1 MSKPVAIVTGAGTGI
16 GQAAAMMFADR
27 GYDVVAVD
35 LNPDALQWA
44 TARGILTITGDVSEE
59 STAERMVSAALETH
73 GRLDAVVLNAGIAR
87 RSEWEA
93 DDVMETFDQIMA
105 VNVRSVVA
113 GIRHAAPAMAARGGG
128 SIVVT
133 ASTSG
138 LGGDPR
144 RFAYNAS
151 KAAVINICRAA
162 ALDWGHA
169 GVRVNAMGP
178 GPTMTPILQGGRVTP
193 EHLDELRR
201 NIPLQRLGRPEEQA
215 EVIYFLGSP
224 ASSFVTGAVFMCDG
238 GVTANAGVF
247 PPISVP
253 LSEVHH

>member
-27 GYDVVAVD
+27 GYEVVAVD
-35 LNPDALQWA
+35 LSDDALHWC
-44 TARGILTITGDVSEE
+44 TGRGITTVTGDVSDE
-59 STAERMVSAALETH
+59 STAERMVASALDH
-73 GRLDAVVLNAGIAR
+73 YGRLDTVVLNAGIAR
-87 RSEWEA
+87 RSEWDA

-113 GIRHAAPAMAARGGG
+113 GIRHAAPVMAARGGG
-128 SIVVT
+128 SIVAT

-169 GVRVNAMGP
+169 GVRINAMGP

-215 EVIYFLGSP
+215 EVLYFLGSP

-238 GVTANAGVF
+238 GITANAGVF
-247 PPISVP
+247 PPASVP

>member
-35 LNPDALQWA
+35 LNEDSLQWTA
-44 TARGILTITGDVSEE
+44 ARGILAVTGDVSEE
-59 STAERMVSAALETH
+59 STAERMVAAAIDTY
-73 GRLDAVVLNAGIAR
+73 GRLDVAVLNAGIAKR
-87 RSEWEA
+87 TEWTA
-93 DDVMETFDQIMA
+93 PDVMDTYDQIMA

-128 SIVVT
+128 SIVAT

-138 LGGDPR
+138 LGGDPL
-144 RFAYNAS
+144 RFGYNAS

-162 ALDWGHA
+162 ALDWGHK

-178 GPTMTPILQGGRVTP
+178 GPTMTPILQGGKVTP
-193 EHLDELRR
+193 EHMEEFRR

-253 LSEVHH
+253 LSEVQH

>member
-16 GQAAAMMFADR
+16 GQATAMMFADR
-27 GYDVVAVD
+27 GYDVIAVD
-35 LNPDALQWA
+35 LNAEALHWA
-44 TARGILTITGDVSEE
+44 SARDITTVIGDVREE
-59 STAERMVSAALETH
+59 STSETMVATALEKF
-73 GRLDAVVLNAGIAR
+73 GRLDTAVLNAGIAKR
-87 RSEWEA
+87 TEWA
-93 DDVMETFDQIMA
+93 APDVMDTFDLIMS

-113 GIRHAAPAMAARGGG
+113 GIRHAAPAMAAGGGG
-128 SIVVT
+128 SIVAT

-138 LGGDPR
+138 LGGDPI

-151 KAAVINICRAA
+151 KAAVINVCRAA
-162 ALDWGHA
+162 ALDWGHV

-193 EHLDELRR
+193 EHLEEFRR

-224 ASSFVTGAVFMCDG
+224 ASSYVTGAVFMCDG
-238 GVTANAGVF
+238 GLTANAGVF
-247 PPISVP
+247 PPISIP
-253 LSEVHH
+253 LSEVQH

>member
-1 MSKPVAIVTGAGTGI
+1 MSKPVAVVTGAGTGI

-35 LNPDALQWA
+35 LNVEALQWA
-44 TARGILTITGDVSEE
+44 VSRGITTVTGDVSEE
-59 STAERMVSAALETH
+59 STAERMVAAALEKH
-73 GRLDAVVLNAGIAR
+73 GRIDAVVLNAGIAR

-93 DDVMETFDQIMA
+93 DDVMETYDQIMA

-128 SIVVT
+128 SIVAT

-215 EVIYFLGSP
+215 EVIYVLGSP

-238 GVTANAGVF
+238 GITANAGVF
-247 PPISVP
+247 PPVSVP

>member
-1 MSKPVAIVTGAGTGI
+1 VSKPVAIVTGAGTGI

-44 TARGILTITGDVSEE
+44 SARGILTITGDVSEE
-59 STAERMVSAALETH
+59 STAMRMVSAALETH

>member
-1 MSKPVAIVTGAGTGI
+1 MSKPVAVVTGAGTGI
-16 GQAAAMMFADR
+16 GQATAMMFADR
-27 GYDVVAVD
+27 GYDVIAVD
-35 LNPDALQWA
+35 LNAEALHWA
-44 TARGILTITGDVSEE
+44 TTRDLTTVIGDVSEE
-59 STAERMVSAALETH
+59 STSETMVATALEKF
-73 GRLDAVVLNAGIAR
+73 GRLDTAVLNAGIAKR
-87 RSEWEA
+87 TEWA
-93 DDVMETFDQIMA
+93 APDVMDTFDQIMS

-113 GIRHAAPAMAARGGG
+113 GIRHAAPAMAAGGGG
-128 SIVVT
+128 SIVAT

-138 LGGDPR
+138 LGGDPI

-162 ALDWGHA
+162 ALDWGHV

-193 EHLDELRR
+193 EHLEEFRR

-224 ASSFVTGAVFMCDG
+224 ASSYVTGAVFMCDG

>member
-16 GQAAAMMFADR
+16 GQATAMMFADR
-27 GYDVVAVD
+27 GYDVIAVD
-35 LNPDALQWA
+35 LNAEALHWA
-44 TARGILTITGDVSEE
+44 SARDITTVIGDVREE
-59 STAERMVSAALETH
+59 STSETMVATALEKF
-73 GRLDAVVLNAGIAR
+73 GRLDTAVLNAGIAKR
-87 RSEWEA
+87 TEWA
-93 DDVMETFDQIMA
+93 APDVMDTFDLIMS

-113 GIRHAAPAMAARGGG
+113 GIRHAAPAMAAGGGG
-128 SIVVT
+128 SIVAT

-138 LGGDPR
+138 LGGDPI

-151 KAAVINICRAA
+151 KAAVINVCRAA
-162 ALDWGHA
+162 ALDWGHV

-193 EHLDELRR
+193 EHLEEFRR

-224 ASSFVTGAVFMCDG
+224 ASSYVTGAVFMCDG

-253 LSEVHH
+253 LSEVQH

>member
-16 GQAAAMMFADR
+16 GQATAMMFADR
-27 GYDVVAVD
+27 GYDVMAVD
-35 LNPDALQWA
+35 LNAEALHWA
-44 TARGILTITGDVSEE
+44 SARDITTVIGDVREE
-59 STAERMVSAALETH
+59 STSETMVATALEKF
-73 GRLDAVVLNAGIAR
+73 GRLDTAVLNAGIAKR
-87 RSEWEA
+87 TEWA
-93 DDVMETFDQIMA
+93 APDVMDTFDLIMS

-113 GIRHAAPAMAARGGG
+113 GIRHAAPAMAAGGGG
-128 SIVVT
+128 SIVAT

-138 LGGDPR
+138 LGGDPI

-151 KAAVINICRAA
+151 KAAVINVCRAA
-162 ALDWGHA
+162 ALDWGHV

-193 EHLDELRR
+193 EHLEEFRR

-224 ASSFVTGAVFMCDG
+224 ASSYVTGAVFMCDG

-247 PPISVP
+247 PPISIP
-253 LSEVHH
+253 LSEVQH

>member
-1 MSKPVAIVTGAGTGI
+1 MSKPVAVVTGAGTGI
-16 GQAAAMMFADR
+16 GQASAMMFSDR

-35 LNPDALQWA
+35 LNDEALHWTQ
-44 TARGILTITGDVSEE
+44 ARGIATVVGDVSEE
-59 STAERMVSAALETH
+59 STSERMVAAALENF
-73 GRLDAVVLNAGIAR
+73 GRLDTVVLNAGIAKR
-87 RSEWEA
+87 TEWA
-93 DDVMETFDQIMA
+93 APDVMDTYDQIMS

-128 SIVVT
+128 SIVAT

-138 LGGDPR
+138 LGGDPI

-178 GPTMTPILQGGRVTP
+178 GPTLTPILQGGRITP
-193 EHLDELRR
+193 EHMEEFRR

>member
-27 GYDVVAVD
+27 GYDVIAVD
-35 LNPDALQWA
+35 LNEDALHWA
-44 TARGILTITGDVSEE
+44 SARSLATVVGDVSEE
-59 STAERMVSAALETH
+59 STSERMVAAALEGF
-73 GRLDAVVLNAGIAR
+73 GRLDTVVLNAGIAKR
-87 RSEWEA
+87 TEWES
-93 DDVMETFDQIMA
+93 DDVMETFDQIMS

-128 SIVVT
+128 SIVAT

-138 LGGDPR
+138 LGGDPL
-144 RFAYNAS
+144 RFGYNAS

-178 GPTMTPILQGGRVTP
+178 GPTMTPILQGGRMTP
-193 EHLDELRR
+193 EHLETFRR

-215 EVIYFLGSP
+215 EVLYFLGSP

-247 PPISVP
+247 QPTSIP
-253 LSEVHH
+253 LSEVQH

>member
-1 MSKPVAIVTGAGTGI
+1 MSKPVAVITGAGTGI

-27 GYDVVAVD
+27 GYDVIAVD
-35 LNPDALQWA
+35 LNDEALHW
-44 TARGILTITGDVSEE
+44 TASRGITTIVGDVSEE
-59 STAERMVSAALETH
+59 STSERMVAAALDTF
-73 GRLDAVVLNAGIAR
+73 GRLDTVVLNAGIAKR
-87 RSEWEA
+87 TEWEA
-93 DDVMETFDQIMA
+93 DDVMETFDQIMS
-105 VNVRSVVA
+105 VNVRGVVA

-128 SIVVT
+128 SIIAT

-138 LGGDPR
+138 LGGDPQ

-178 GPTMTPILQGGRVTP
+178 GPTMTPILQDGRVTP

-224 ASSFVTGAVFMCDG
+224 ASSYVTGAVFMCDG
-238 GVTANAGVF
+238 GITANAGIF
-247 PPISVP
+247 PPPSVP
-253 LSEVHH
+253 LSEVQH

>member
-1 MSKPVAIVTGAGTGI
+1 MSKPVAVITGAGTGI

-27 GYDVVAVD
+27 GYDVIAVD
-35 LNPDALQWA
+35 LNEEALHWA
-44 TARGILTITGDVSEE
+44 AARGITAVVGDVSEE
-59 STAERMVSAALETH
+59 STSERMVAAALETY
-73 GRLDAVVLNAGIAR
+73 GRLDTVVLNAGIAKR
-87 RSEWEA
+87 TEWTSP
-93 DDVMETFDQIMA
+93 DVLDTFDQIMS

-113 GIRHAAPAMAARGGG
+113 GIRHAAPAMASRGGG
-128 SIVVT
+128 SIVAT

-138 LGGDPR
+138 LRGDPQ

-224 ASSFVTGAVFMCDG
+224 ASSFVPGAGFMCDG
-238 GVTANAGVF
+238 GITANAGIF
-247 PPISVP
+247 PPPSVP

>member
-1 MSKPVAIVTGAGTGI
+1 VSKPVAIVTGAGTGI
-16 GQAAAMMFADR
+16 GQATAMMFADR
-27 GYDVVAVD
+27 GYDVIAVD
-35 LNPDALQWA
+35 LNEAALDWA
-44 TARGILTITGDVSEE
+44 SARGITTVIGDVSEE
-59 STAERMVSAALETH
+59 STSERMVAAALEGF
-73 GRLDAVVLNAGIAR
+73 GRLDTVVLNAGIAKR
-87 RSEWEA
+87 TEWA
-93 DDVMETFDQIMA
+93 SPDVMDTFDQIMS

-128 SIVVT
+128 SIVAT

-138 LGGDPR
+138 LGGDPI

-178 GPTMTPILQGGRVTP
+178 GPTMTPILQGGRITP
-193 EHLDELRR
+193 EHLEEFRR

-215 EVIYFLGSP
+215 EVLYFLGSP

-247 PPISVP
+247 PPISIP

>member
-16 GQAAAMMFADR
+16 GQATAMMFADR
-27 GYDVVAVD
+27 GYDVIAVD
-35 LNPDALQWA
+35 LNAEALHWA
-44 TARGILTITGDVSEE
+44 SARDITTVIGDVREE
-59 STAERMVSAALETH
+59 STSETMVATALEKF
-73 GRLDAVVLNAGIAR
+73 GRLDTAVLNAGIAR
-87 RSEWEA
+87 RTEWA
-93 DDVMETFDQIMA
+93 APDVMDTFDLIMS

-113 GIRHAAPAMAARGGG
+113 GIRHAAPAMAAGGGG
-128 SIVVT
+128 SIVAT

-138 LGGDPR
+138 LGGDPI

-151 KAAVINICRAA
+151 KAAVINVCRAA
-162 ALDWGHA
+162 ALDWGHV

-193 EHLDELRR
+193 EHLEEFRR

-224 ASSFVTGAVFMCDG
+224 ASSYVTGAVFMCDG

-247 PPISVP
+247 PPISIP
-253 LSEVHH
+253 LSEVQH

>member
-16 GQAAAMMFADR
+16 GQATAIMFADR
-27 GYDVVAVD
+27 GYDVIAVD
-35 LNPDALQWA
+35 LNAEALHWA
-44 TARGILTITGDVSEE
+44 SARDITTVIGDVSKE
-59 STAERMVSAALETH
+59 STSEAMVATALEKF

-87 RSEWEA
+87 RTEWA
-93 DDVMETFDQIMA
+93 APDVMDTFDLIMS

-113 GIRHAAPAMAARGGG
+113 GIRHAAPAMAAGGGG
-128 SIVVT
+128 SIVAT

-138 LGGDPR
+138 LGGDPI

-151 KAAVINICRAA
+151 KAAVINVCRAA
-162 ALDWGHA
+162 ALDWGHV

-193 EHLDELRR
+193 EHLEEFRR

-224 ASSFVTGAVFMCDG
+224 ASSYVTGAVFMCDG

-247 PPISVP
+247 PPISIP
-253 LSEVHH
+253 LSEVQH

>member
-1 MSKPVAIVTGAGTGI
+1 MSKPVAVVTGAGTGI
-16 GQAAAMMFADR
+16 GQATAMMFADR
-27 GYDVVAVD
+27 GYDVIAVD
-35 LNPDALQWA
+35 LNEEALHWA
-44 TARGILTITGDVSEE
+44 SARGITTVIGDVSKE
-59 STAERMVSAALETH
+59 STSEAMVATALEKF
-73 GRLDAVVLNAGIAR
+73 GRLDAAVLNAGIAR
-87 RSEWEA
+87 RTEWA
-93 DDVMETFDQIMA
+93 APDVMDTFDLIMS

-113 GIRHAAPAMAARGGG
+113 GIRHAAPAMAAGGGG
-128 SIVVT
+128 SIVAT

-138 LGGDPR
+138 LGGDPI

-151 KAAVINICRAA
+151 KAAVINVCRAA
-162 ALDWGHA
+162 ALDWGHV

-193 EHLDELRR
+193 EHLEEFRR

-224 ASSFVTGAVFMCDG
+224 ASSYDTGAVFMCDG

-247 PPISVP
+247 PPISSP
-253 LSEVHH
+253 LSEVQH

>member
-27 GYDVVAVD
+27 GYDVIGVD
-35 LNPDALQWA
+35 LSDEALHWA
-44 TARGILTITGDVSEE
+44 SARGLATVVGDVSEE
-59 STAERMVSAALETH
+59 PTSERMVAAALDTF
-73 GRLDAVVLNAGIAR
+73 GRLDTVVLNAGIAR

-105 VNVRSVVA
+105 VNVRGVVA

-128 SIVVT
+128 SIVAT

-138 LGGDPR
+138 LRGDPQ

-238 GVTANAGVF
+238 GITANAGIF
-247 PPISVP
+247 APPSIP